1 MKKRPDT
8 SVKSVLGRSFINS
21 MNEPCCVVLWGNPL
35 LPNSR
40 YYNIF

>member
-8 SVKSVLGRSFINS
+8 SVKTVSGRFFINS
-21 MNEPCCVVLWGNPL
+21 MNEPCVGKSFM
-35 LPNSR
+35 PNSR